1 MRHLNH
7 LFHFTIMQ
15 GGLEHGIKDIVM
27 KFETEMMYTTNAH
40 SRRIV
45 DVKMFLILLIQNFFR
60 PNSCLFLELT
70 VISIAAVWLPS
81 PSQAIPFLTKICTDI
96 YNGYSELNKPPMC
109 YMPNSQFF
117 SLMFFVLPL
126 PTEHSTYAILS
137 SFF

>member
-1 MRHLNH
+1 
-7 LFHFTIMQ
+7 MQ

-27 KFETEMMYTTNAH
+27 KFETEMTYTTNAH

-45 DVKMFLILLIQNFFR
+45 DVEFLILLIQNFFL
-60 PNSCLFLELT
+60 NSCLFLDLT
-70 VISIAAVWLPS
+70 VISTAAVWLPS

-126 PTEHSTYAILS
+126 PTEHSTYSILS